1 MYRVLLTGPAG
12 SGKNTICK
20 LIVKECDQFGCFS
33 AGDIIRDHI
42 QKGTEFGQRA
52 QSFLNKGEHVPD
64 SMINGLLINELKKAP
79 SKLILNG
86 YPRNLNQ
93 VKQVEEFCPLNLV
106 VALKLD
112 TKILMDRLSKQLVH
126 PASGRAYNLNFN
138 PPKVEGKDD
147 ITGEPLFPRL
157 DDQMEIARRR
167 IEIYDKTETKVVD
180 YYRKQGILISISGDR
195 PHEAVA
201 VVVDHIQQAMK
212 KRAYG

>member
-1 MYRVLLTGPAG
+1 
-12 SGKNTICK
+12 
-20 LIVKECDQFGCFS
+20 
-33 AGDIIRDHI
+33 
-42 QKGTEFGQRA
+42 
-52 QSFLNKGEHVPD
+52 
-64 SMINGLLINELKKAP
+64 MINGLLINELKKAP

-112 TKILMDRLSKQLVH
+112 KKILMDRLSKQLVH

-180 YYRKQGILISISGDR
+180 YYRSGNSNLRIEIFLKRFTKVMLSFSKIITCQKKDEKILEKII
-195 PHEAVA
+195 
-201 VVVDHIQQAMK
+201 
-212 KRAYG
+212 